1 MAGRRNRPRRRSADE
16 RRELVLEAAREEF
29 AAFGL
34 SGATG
39 EAISYRAGISHP
51 YLLRLFGSKKE
62 LFLAV
67 MERTFDELMAAVGDA
82 GGQGGGNSL
91 SALDEA
97 LHTQLGEKD
106 GFLAL
111 LQFHAA
117 GGDDHVRMALRRRMA
132 ELHEYLRRA
141 SGASEEEV
149 AELFAGVMLRASAAA
164 MRLPDIAGREPWARG
179 LLRPSGQ

>member
-1 MAGRRNRPRRRSADE
+1 MGGRRNRPRRRSADE

-29 AAFGL
+29 AVFGL

-67 MERTFDELMAAVGDA
+67 MERTFDELVEAVGEA
-82 GGQGGGNSL
+82 GSQGGGNAL
-91 SALDEA
+91 SALDSA
-97 LHTQLGEKD
+97 LYARMGENN
-106 GFLAL
+106 GSLAL
-111 LQFHAA
+111 LQFCAA
-117 GGDDHVRMALRRRMA
+117 CGDDHVRMALRRRVA
-132 ELHEYLRRA
+132 ELHEALRRA
-141 SGASEEEV
+141 SGAPEEEV
-149 AELFAGVMLRASAAA
+149 AELFARLMLRASAAA

-179 LLRPSGQ
+179 LLELAGE